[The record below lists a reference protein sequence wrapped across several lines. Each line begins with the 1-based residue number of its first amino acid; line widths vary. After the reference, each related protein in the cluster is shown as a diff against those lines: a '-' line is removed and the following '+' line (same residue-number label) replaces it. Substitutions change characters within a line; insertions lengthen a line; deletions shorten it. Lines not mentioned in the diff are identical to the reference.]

1 MPPGEDPDDRGTSD
15 ANDAPFLDAAAEL
28 AFLRTYESVTLWKP
42 QVVADNV
49 LTGIFL
55 ADATYRGALAALLL
69 QESVEAVRRLAAVCG
84 ALADRSVAPARRLRR
99 PLPGA
104 QEVRALAETVGMT
117 EEPRSLIGWL
127 GVGDEALD
135 SADELAGFGG
145 LTWFAEA
152 TRCAESGPPAVS
164 VLPPLEAGRASVL
177 RWDGHAATGEAVR
190 VEVELEDSQVIALG
204 DATGDFV
211 TWAREFLAAYID
223 ARAGSGG

>member
-1 MPPGEDPDDRGTSD
+1 MGTATPEGSD
-15 ANDAPFLDAAAEL
+15 GLMFASAAEEL

-69 QESVEAVRRLAAVCG
+69 QESVEAVRRLTAVWG
-84 ALADRSVAPARRLRR
+84 ALSDRTVPPARRLRR

-104 QEVRALAETVGMT
+104 DEVHALAGLVGMT
-117 EEPRSLIGWL
+117 EEPRDLLARLGIGED
-127 GVGDEALD
+127 GAD
-135 SADELAGFGG
+135 SAHELASFGG

-152 TRCAESGPPAVS
+152 VRCAESGPPDVTLA
-164 VLPPLEAGRASVL
+164 PPEEPGRASRLVWSGTD
-177 RWDGHAATGEAVR
+177 RSGAPVR
-190 VEVELEDSQVIALG
+190 IEIELEDNQVIALG

-223 ARAGSGG
+223 ARAGGGG